1 MITMPEVEIGFHAWF
16 VIGLIVLAL
25 VLFAN
30 EKLPVASSSLFILVL
45 LTLVFEWYPYQTA
58 SGPYNSAEFL
68 TGFGHRALIA
78 VCALMIAGQG
88 LIRTGALEPIGRV
101 LAKYW
106 SRSPLLV
113 FLLTLV
119 TGALLSAFVNNTPI
133 VILLL
138 PILISVSIK
147 TGTSASSL
155 LMPVGFATLMGG
167 MATTIGTSTN
177 LLVVT
182 FAAELGVRQFNM
194 FDFFIP
200 AIIAGSVGIVYLW
213 LVVPRIMPR
222 REPLMP
228 STSARIFSAQLRI
241 AEGGF
246 ADGVPLSKI
255 IAKTDG
261 RLGAEEI
268 RRGDEGARLLPLPD
282 IIIRAGDRIIA
293 RDTPENLKE
302 FETLIGAHLFAR
314 DEPVDDDNPLK
325 DNNQQIAEVVVV
337 PGSTLDGRT
346 LKETRFSDRYQLLVL
361 ALHRANRW
369 RNLPG
374 SSHAEDVK
382 LNSGD
387 VILVQGSR
395 DSIKRLKASR
405 NILVLD
411 ASSDLHRTSKAPVAL
426 AIMLFI
432 ILTAA
437 SGMLPIEISALA
449 GVLMMLVSGCL
460 RWRDVR
466 RALSAPVILIIV
478 TSLAMGNALLQ
489 TGGADFLAQRYVD
502 LTNGWSATAVLSGL
516 MLLMAIL
523 TNVVSNN
530 AAAVIGTPIAVSIA
544 AQLGLSSEAFVLAV
558 LFGANMSFATPMAY
572 QTNLLV
578 MNAGNYRFWDFV
590 KAGVPLTLLMWLVLT
605 ALLPLLYGF

>member
-1 MITMPEVEIGFHAWF
+1 MAEVEIGFHAWF
-16 VIGLIVLAL
+16 VMGLIVLAL

-30 EKLPVASSSLFILVL
+30 EKFPVASSSLFILVL
-45 LTLVFEWYPYQTA
+45 LTIVFEWYPYQTA
-58 SGPYNSAEFL
+58 TGPYHSAEFL
-68 TGFGHRALIA
+68 AGFGHRALIA

-88 LIRTGALEPIGRV
+88 LIRTGALEPVGRV

-106 SRSPLLV
+106 SLSPLLV
-113 FLLTLV
+113 FLLTLL

-147 TGTSASSL
+147 TGTPASSL
-155 LMPVGFATLMGG
+155 LMPIGFATLIGG

-177 LLVVT
+177 LLVVA

-194 FDFFIP
+194 FDFFVP

-213 LVVPRIMPR
+213 LVAPRLIPR
-222 REPLMP
+222 REPRMR
-228 STSARIFSAQLRI
+228 STSARIFNAQLRI
-241 AEGGF
+241 AEGSF
-246 ADGVPLSKI
+246 ADGVTLSDI

-261 RLGAEEI
+261 RLGVVEILRGEE
-268 RRGDEGARLLPLPD
+268 GTRLIPLPD
-282 IIIRAGDRIIA
+282 VVIRANDRIIA
-293 RDTPENLKE
+293 RDTPEKLKE
-302 FETLIGAHLFAR
+302 FESLIGAHLFAR
-314 DEPVDDDNPLK
+314 DRPVDDDHPLK

-337 PGSTLDGRT
+337 PGSTLDGMT
-346 LKETRFSDRYQLLVL
+346 LKNARFSDRYHLLVL
-361 ALHRANRW
+361 ALHQANRW
-369 RNLPG
+369 KSQPG
-374 SSHAEDVK
+374 SSHAEDLK

-395 DSIKRLKASR
+395 DSINRLKASR
-405 NILVLD
+405 NLLVLD
-411 ASSDLHRTSKAPVAL
+411 ASTDLNRSSKAPVAL

-437 SGMLPIEISALA
+437 SGLLPIEISALA

-460 RWRDVR
+460 RWRDAR

-489 TGGADFLAQRYVD
+489 TGGADFLAQRYVEVTD
-502 LTNGWSATAVLSGL
+502 GWSATAVLSGL

-530 AAAVIGTPIAVSIA
+530 AAAVIGTPVAVSIA
-544 AQLGLSSEAFVLAV
+544 AQLGLNAEAFVLAV

-572 QTNLLV
+572 QTNMLV

-590 KAGVPLTLLMWLVLT
+590 KIGVPLSLLMWLVLT
-605 ALLPLLYGF
+605 ALLPLMYGF

>member
-1 MITMPEVEIGFHAWF
+1 MPEVEIGFHAWF
-16 VIGLIVLAL
+16 VMGLVVLAL

-30 EKLPVASSSLFILVL
+30 EKFPVASSSLFILVL
-45 LTLVFEWYPYQTA
+45 LMLVFEWYPYQTA

-88 LIRTGALEPIGRV
+88 LIRTGALEPIGRI

-106 SRSPLLV
+106 SQSPLLV
-113 FLLTLV
+113 YLLTLV

-155 LMPVGFATLMGG
+155 LMPIGFATLMGG

-194 FDFFIP
+194 FDFFVP
-200 AIIAGSVGIVYLW
+200 AVIAGSVGIVYLW
-213 LVVPRIMPR
+213 LVAPRILPR

-246 ADGVPLSKI
+246 ADGVSLSEI

-261 RLGAEEI
+261 RLRVEEI
-268 RRGDEGARLLPLPD
+268 LRGQEGARLSPLPD
-282 IIIRAGDRIIA
+282 VIIRAGDRIIA
-293 RDTPENLKE
+293 RDTPDNLKE
-302 FETLIGAHLFAR
+302 FESLIGAHLFAR
-314 DEPVDDDNPLK
+314 DEPVDDDHPLK

-346 LKETRFSDRYQLLVL
+346 LKSARFSDRYLLLVL

-395 DSIKRLKASR
+395 DSINRLKASR

-411 ASSDLHRTSKAPVAL
+411 ASTDLQLSSKAPVAL

-437 SGMLPIEISALA
+437 SGLLPIEISALA

-460 RWRDVR
+460 RWRDAR

-502 LTNGWSATAVLSGL
+502 LTYGWSATAILSGL

-544 AQLGLSSEAFVLAV
+544 AQLGLSAEAFVLAV

-590 KAGVPLTLLMWLVLT
+590 KVGVPLTLLMWLVLT
-605 ALLPLLYGF
+605 VLLPLLYGFEV

>member
-1 MITMPEVEIGFHAWF
+1 
-16 VIGLIVLAL
+16 
-25 VLFAN
+25 
-30 EKLPVASSSLFILVL
+30 
-45 LTLVFEWYPYQTA
+45 
-58 SGPYNSAEFL
+58 
-68 TGFGHRALIA
+68 
-78 VCALMIAGQG
+78 
-88 LIRTGALEPIGRV
+88 
-101 LAKYW
+101 
-106 SRSPLLV
+106 
-113 FLLTLV
+113 
-119 TGALLSAFVNNTPI
+119 
-133 VILLL
+133 
-138 PILISVSIK
+138 
-147 TGTSASSL
+147 
-155 LMPVGFATLMGG
+155 LMPMGFATLMGG

-194 FDFFIP
+194 FDFFVP
-200 AIIAGSVGIVYLW
+200 AAIAGSVGIVYLW

-222 REPLMP
+222 REPLML

-261 RLGAEEI
+261 LLGAEEV
-268 RRGDEGARLLPLPD
+268 RRGGEGARLLPLPD

-293 RDTPENLKE
+293 RDTPDNLKE
-302 FETLIGAHLFAR
+302 FESLIGAHLFAR

-325 DNNQQIAEVVVV
+325 DNNQQIAEVVVI

-346 LKETRFSDRYQLLVL
+346 LKEARFSDRYQLLVL

-382 LNSGD
+382 LKSGD

-411 ASSDLHRTSKAPVAL
+411 ASTDLHRTSKAPMAL

-432 ILTAA
+432 IFTAA

-449 GVLMMLVSGCL
+449 GVLVMLISGCL

-502 LTNGWSATAVLSGL
+502 LTNGWSATFVLSGL

-544 AQLGLSSEAFVLAV
+544 TQLGLSAEAFVLAV

-605 ALLPLLYGF
+605 AMLPLLYGF